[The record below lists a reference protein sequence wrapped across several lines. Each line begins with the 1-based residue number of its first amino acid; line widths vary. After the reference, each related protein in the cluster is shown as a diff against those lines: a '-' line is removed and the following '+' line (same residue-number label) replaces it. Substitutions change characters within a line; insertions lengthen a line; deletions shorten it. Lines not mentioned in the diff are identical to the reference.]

1 MRRSYPNRQRPS
13 LFLIGN
19 LALAL
24 LLGGFVPRAIY
35 GMEIVGILNLPN
47 RTGVVVRDTIAYTVG
62 GTNFSTVSIARPA
75 FPLFL
80 GQLDLGMTLHSVDV
94 QGNFAYCAGS
104 AVAVVDISDPRAPAL
119 VHSVILTG
127 SCLDLAVEDTIL
139 AVATGTTVAIL
150 GLRNP
155 SLPRFLASYTHAASS
170 VALHW
175 ATRRIYAGGTDG
187 VVELDIQDP
196 THPLRHSQFGAG
208 ESLTPLEY
216 SAPYVD
222 AASGATLLTLNAS
235 PLSQAGT
242 YAASAAVRAVC
253 EAGGYQT
260 LIGLANGTVSHLRET
275 VMPPQQVASVNVGA
289 EVRRIDVE
297 QVGRDTVAVV
307 ATASGITIVRF
318 EPVSDA
324 EPYRPQLNPGAFQ
337 ISAYPNPFN
346 SSVRLRLSG
355 AKNGW
360 HIFELFN
367 LTGRKVVTERIF
379 LAGERDFVFE
389 PEALGTGVYFA
400 RIRGASGTA
409 WARLVYLK

>member
-1 MRRSYPNRQRPS
+1 MRRSYPNRQSPS

-35 GMEIVGILNLPN
+35 GMEIVGSLNLPN

-62 GTNFSTVSIARPA
+62 GTNLTTVSIARPA
-75 FPLFL
+75 SPYVL
-80 GQLDLGMTLHSVDV
+80 GQLELSMTLRSVDV
-94 QGNFAYCAGS
+94 AGNFAYCAGS
-104 AVAVVDISDPRAPAL
+104 AVAVVDISNPRAPTL

-175 ATRRIYAGGTDG
+175 PTRRIYAGGTNG
-187 VVELDIQDP
+187 VIELDITDP
-196 THPLRHSQFGAG
+196 THPIQESQFGAG

-216 SAPYVD
+216 SSPYVD
-222 AASGATLLTLNAS
+222 AARGATLLTLNAS
-235 PLSQAGT
+235 PLGQAGT
-242 YAASAAVRAVC
+242 FEASAAVRAVC
-253 EAGGYQT
+253 EGGGYQT
-260 LIGLANGTVSHLRET
+260 LIGLANGTVIHVRET
-275 VMPPQQVASVNVGA
+275 VMPPEQVAAVNVGA

-297 QVGRDTVAVV
+297 EVGLETLAVV
-307 ATASGITIVRF
+307 ATASGITIVRYD
-318 EPVSDA
+318 PVSA
-324 EPYRPQLNPGAFQ
+324 AGPNYPQFKPESFQ

-346 SSVRLRLSG
+346 RSVRLQLTG

-360 HIFELFN
+360 HVFELFN

-389 PEALGTGVYFA
+389 PEALGTGTYFA
-400 RIRGASGTA
+400 RIMGASGTA